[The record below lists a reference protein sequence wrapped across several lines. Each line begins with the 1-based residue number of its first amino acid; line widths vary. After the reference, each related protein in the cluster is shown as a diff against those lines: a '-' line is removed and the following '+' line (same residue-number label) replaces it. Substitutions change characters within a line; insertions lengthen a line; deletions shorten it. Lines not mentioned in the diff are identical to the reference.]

1 MQRRLLANAALLAV
15 LAEATKLNKAYR
27 SNRWAKPPEIE
38 AEPYGKTS
46 QATDD
51 GHTCS
56 FAQDR
61 AKQSIEIDLN

>member
-38 AEPYGKTS
+38 VEPYGK
-46 QATDD
+46 A
-51 GHTCS
+51 
-56 FAQDR
+56 A
-61 AKQSIEIDLN
+61 